1 MRYYYD
7 GNLAEKHN
15 RQSVPYELP
24 DVYVPQF
31 DEIDPDH
38 GKRERRLVEKNNI
51 RLQYKSLKRWRVRVS
66 LRLLSVLLILATA
79 VGYVVWRGAKLTE
92 MSFYNAGLKRQ
103 IKEIDKENSL
113 LQDKIL
119 NKTSLYDLKNIAST
133 ELGLQKPG
141 SEQIVHVPTAVL
153 VKSHDDEE
161 TNAMARLPMES
172 IELIESWFRS
182 R

>member
-1 MRYYYD
+1 MRYYSD
-7 GNLAEKHN
+7 GNLAEKLN
-15 RQSVPYELP
+15 RQSVPRELP
-24 DVYVPQF
+24 DVYIPQL

-38 GKRERRLVEKNNI
+38 GNREKRLVEKNNL
-51 RLQYKSLKRWRVRVS
+51 RLQYKSLKRWRAKAS
-66 LRLLSVLLILATA
+66 LRLLSVLLVLVTA
-79 VGYVVWRGAKLTE
+79 VGYIVWRGAKLTE

-119 NKTSLYDLKNIAST
+119 SKTSLYNLKDIASA

-141 SEQIVHVPTAVL
+141 SEQIVHIPATVL
-153 VKSHDDEE
+153 MKPLDDEVMNVM
-161 TNAMARLPMES
+161 TRMPMES
-172 IELIESWFRS
+172 IELIESWVRS